1 MSLQKIIVIMWIYF
15 LFFLNVLY
23 NAYSV
28 MFRLIR
34 VSKLVDQPWFMILHA
49 FMYSFYQPLKDFLTS
64 LTLLYLV

>member
-1 MSLQKIIVIMWIYF
+1 MSLQKILVIMWIYF

-23 NAYSV
+23 NAYSI

-34 VSKLVDQPWFMILHA
+34 VSEKVDQPWFFILHA

-64 LTLLYLV
+64 LTLIYLV